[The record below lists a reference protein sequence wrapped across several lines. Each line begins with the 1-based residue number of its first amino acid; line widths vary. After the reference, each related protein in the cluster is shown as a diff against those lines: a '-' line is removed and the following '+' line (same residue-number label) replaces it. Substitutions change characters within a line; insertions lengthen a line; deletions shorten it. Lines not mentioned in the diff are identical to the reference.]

1 MVEWLK
7 HRTSNTKVTVC
18 CVLNACLLN
27 HDVGN
32 FLPVGFICL
41 PDAETAAIL
50 WYDFGLQSYKNSA
63 ISGTITVFAA
73 RARQTIACVR
83 GRKRTD
89 ICSFINDNDVDIL
102 LLTETWLRSA
112 GDEAKC
118 ADLSPPGYSVHSFP
132 RDRLR
137 GPVRGGGIAIIVNN
151 SLKHQ
156 VLSCSFS
163 DLDHPSFEAAYIIL
177 NINRQRLNLFCA
189 QHMVVREKI
198 IDIMCR
204 NHQAFSAY
212 VDGDIGDYLAHN
224 TIRPRSW
231 GSDAEIF
238 AAATLL
244 QTTIVVYTAT
254 SKYSR
259 TWLPHPPLFPING
272 VDRSEENIYLRNVC
286 GHFERVVS
294 TKVV

>member
-1 MVEWLK
+1 MPEIKIDGKVLNNVDSFTYLGSSLSSSNSLDKEISNRIAKASASYGRLHKRVWNERGLK
-7 HRTSNTKVTVC
+7 LETKCAVYRGVVLTALLYGLC

-50 WYDFGLQSYKNSA
+50 WYDFGLQSYKNFA

-89 ICSFINDNDVDIL
+89 ICSFINDNDIDIL

-118 ADLSPPGYSVHSFP
+118 AGLSPPGYSVHSFP

-177 NINRQRLNLFCA
+177 NINRQRLNLFC
-189 QHMVVREKI
+189 V
-198 IDIMCR
+198 
-204 NHQAFSAY
+204 Y
-212 VDGDIGDYLAHN
+212 
-224 TIRPRSW
+224 RPPP
-231 GSDAEIF
+231 
-238 AAATLL
+238 
-244 QTTIVVYTAT
+244 
-254 SKYSR
+254 SKLNKFTNKDFCDQLTDFLIYC
-259 TWLPHPPLFPING
+259 
-272 VDRSEENIYLRNVC
+272 DRSDD
-286 GHFERVVS
+286 
-294 TKVV
+294 